1 MQNQQT
7 KTPVNGVP
15 VDQLVET
22 MRAIRKEPKIA
33 KFTFRARN
41 RWQGGGHNRAEA
53 NGYHGACQDHARS
66 EPFRMDMD
74 EPPVLLSGD
83 KGANPVEYVLAAL
96 SGCLTTSLIYHAA
109 ARGIEIADVES
120 SYEGN
125 IDLHGFLDMDEAI
138 RNGYEQI
145 RVTFRVK
152 GNASEEELDELVQV
166 AQQRSPV
173 YDIVTNGVPV
183 KVERAR

>member
-1 MQNQQT
+1 
-7 KTPVNGVP
+7 
-15 VDQLVET
+15 
-22 MRAIRKEPKIA
+22 
-33 KFTFRARN
+33 
-41 RWQGGGHNRAEA
+41 
-53 NGYHGACQDHARS
+53 
-66 EPFRMDMD
+66 
-74 EPPVLLSGD
+74 
-83 KGANPVEYVLAAL
+83 
-96 SGCLTTSLIYHAA
+96 
-109 ARGIEIADVES
+109 
-120 SYEGN
+120 
-125 IDLHGFLDMDEAI
+125 MDEAI